1 MSTQTVSENWAISI
15 KIIAPIIMTGIGL
28 TVWLTSQLWRI
39 EARQELSWTLH
50 DQREWAREIHILN
63 TNVAVPN
70 PNDIFWSNRQKFGV
84 NHTVEHPFAEK

>member
-39 EARQELSWTLH
+39 EQQQSLAWTLH

-63 TNVAVPN
+63 TNVLVPN
-70 PNDIFWSNRQKFGV
+70 PNDIFWSNRQKFATDQSNV
-84 NHTVEHPFAEK
+84 HPLASQ